1 MWSRACPLLI
11 GTLAGGL
18 ILTRRHLSRVQAQ
31 LDRARAEAGARRVAD
46 PQARRPQTEATH
58 PQTAAPNGQPA
69 AESTIGSAL
78 SAEWEQAVPPMD
90 S

>member
-11 GTLAGGL
+11 GTLAAGL
-18 ILTRRHLSRVQAQ
+18 ILTRRHLRRVQAE
-31 LDRARAEAGARRVAD
+31 LDRTRAEAGARRGAD
-46 PQARRPQTEATH
+46 AEASRPQTETTH

-69 AESTIGSAL
+69 PESTTGSAL

>member
-11 GTLAGGL
+11 GTLAAGL
-18 ILTRRHLSRVQAQ
+18 ILTRRHLSRTRAE

-46 PQARRPQTEATH
+46 PQARRPQAEATH

-69 AESTIGSAL
+69 PESTTGSAL
-78 SAEWEQAVPPMD
+78 AAEWEQAVPPMD